1 MSLWAHL
8 KSAASFCVIVF
19 NLLLCALP
27 LLLAGIAKGIVPGS
41 RPAANRLMDGIYRWA
56 VRVDDFW
63 LRSVIGIRWNH
74 PPMNLARDR
83 SYLVLS
89 NHASWSDIL
98 LIQSVI
104 VRGGVGGRHGSGP
117 GPLLKFLVKRELA
130 FIPIL
135 GLIFWAYDFPLLQ
148 RKSAAGEDDA
158 TRRQRDLQAVRDAC
172 QVVRE
177 NPAAMM
183 NFAEG
188 SRSTPAKR
196 ARQESPYQ
204 FLLAP
209 RVGGFHALLEGVGDE
224 VEGVIDLTVG
234 YPASVSFW
242 AFLSGA
248 LPSVQIDAQVF
259 GRGDLPQTREEA
271 ALWLSARWDEKDRR
285 IAEIRAKAE
294 EDPIGG

>member
-1 MSLWAHL
+1 MSPWAHL
-8 KSAASFCVIVF
+8 KSATSFCVITL

-27 LLLAGIAKGIVPGS
+27 LFIAGIVKGIVPGA

-63 LRSVIGIRWNH
+63 LRSVVGIRWDQ
-74 PPMNLARDR
+74 PALNLKPDR
-83 SYLVLS
+83 TYIVLS

-104 VRGGVGGRHGSGP
+104 VGGGGAGS

-135 GLIFWAYDFPLLQ
+135 GLIFWAYDFPLL
-148 RKSAAGEDDA
+148 RRTSRAGEDDA

-172 QVVRE
+172 RVVRE

-183 NFAEG
+183 SFAEG
-188 SRSTPAKR
+188 TRSTPEKR
-196 ARQESPYQ
+196 AQRESPYQ

-209 RVGGFHALLEGVGDE
+209 RVGGFYALVEGVGDE
-224 VEGVIDLTVG
+224 IEGVVDLTLG
-234 YPASVSFW
+234 YPTSVSFW
-242 AFLSGA
+242 TFLSGE
-248 LPSVQIDAQVF
+248 LPPVEIGAVLFERS
-259 GRGDLPQTREEA
+259 DLPQSREAA

-285 IAEIRAKAE
+285 IAAIRAKAE
-294 EDPIGG
+294 GNPILS